1 MRQRVVGLCVL
12 LLHCI
17 VICDHF
23 VPPAVAAAP
32 DVATTQEGT
41 GDGRQWPIGVWVAV
55 DGEKGL
61 TSVLELSPDGT
72 GMLVREKDGVIGDP
86 IARWGSNADWP
97 GITDHLVRWVRH
109 GDWVGFAVGSSVGVF
124 DAVRAGDKLKATRR
138 AKRPETVIYER
149 TEEQEYLRLL
159 PSHGPPPEPPGT
171 RPSVVD
177 VWAYSSPDD
186 DEMIAVEL
194 KSNGMGVCIAVGGGT
209 ALGSLFRWRRAGDT
223 ITTAASTPY
232 AKTFEM
238 RFEDEKLLMRGG
250 RGQETV
256 LRRSNDPKHAQI
268 VDVAPLPPEPPRQ
281 PSDAEGQRRYYAEGA
296 TEAVL
301 AFGSDAVFEIGY
313 ENLAPPEVRKWL
325 EALRDSARH
334 RIEQLSKTYIAISP
348 DGKSIILSVYRRGDG
363 RPITYIWNDW
373 RQADAVEELRGGG
386 RFLSNQYLYLGNGQV
401 LDRSTGRRY
410 LEPPVDA
417 RGLDVAPE
425 GKWVGTDRDKQTIQ
439 IGTLTRR
446 GPRKLYEVKVDGYGP
461 LWARRGRYFV
471 VGIIR
476 GGVRVFD
483 AKGQETA
490 VLEGD
495 WRLGSQ
501 ISDRQFFITTEQF
514 AQAAMMTIGKDGS
527 VEVGD
532 VRNLRCRPER
542 VSPSGKYVI
551 GLGFRRTGDRFD
563 VDRTPLSDPDAPLP
577 PRPPYGRFWISW
589 ATDDSE

>member
-1 MRQRVVGLCVL
+1 MRQLVVGLCVL

-17 VICDHF
+17 VICDYC

-32 DVATTQEGT
+32 EVTTTQEGR
-41 GDGRQWPIGVWVAV
+41 GDGQQWPIGVWVTV
-55 DGEKGL
+55 DEEKGQ
-61 TSVLELSPDGT
+61 TSVLELDPDGT
-72 GMLVREKDGVIGDP
+72 GMLVRKKDGVIDDP
-86 IARWGSNADWP
+86 IVRWGRSADWP

-109 GDWVGFAVGSSVGVF
+109 GDWVGFAAGSSVGVF
-124 DAVRAGDKLKATRR
+124 DVERAGDKLKATRR
-138 AKRPETVIYER
+138 AQRHETVIYER

-186 DEMIAVEL
+186 DKMIAVEL
-194 KSNGMGVCIAVGGGT
+194 KSNGMGVCIAVEGGT
-209 ALGSLFRWRRAGDT
+209 PLIGSLFRWRRAGDT

-232 AKTFEM
+232 AKSFEM

-250 RGQETV
+250 RGAETV
-256 LRRSNDPKHAQI
+256 LRRSNDPKHAQML
-268 VDVAPLPPEPPRQ
+268 DVAPLPPEPPRQ

-296 TEAVL
+296 TEAIL
-301 AFGSDAVFEIGY
+301 AFGSDAVFDIGY

-325 EALRDSARH
+325 EALRDSARP
-334 RIEQLSKTYIAISP
+334 RIEQLSNTDIAISP
-348 DGKSIILSVYRRGDG
+348 DGKSIIIHGFRRGDDT
-363 RPITYIWNDW
+363 PITYIWNDW
-373 RQADAVEELRGGG
+373 RQADAVEEHELYFRGGG
-386 RFLSNQYLYLGNGQV
+386 RFLSNQYLYLGNEQV
-401 LDRSTGRRY
+401 LDRTTGHRY
-410 LEPPVDA
+410 PAPA
-417 RGLDVAPE
+417 RFDVAPE

-439 IGTLTRR
+439 IGTLTLR
-446 GPRKLYEVKVDGYGP
+446 GPRKLHEVKVDGYGP

-501 ISDRQFFITTEQF
+501 ISDRQFFISEQF
-514 AQAAMMTIGKDGS
+514 AQAAMMTIGEDGS

-532 VRNLRCRPER
+532 VRNLRCRPDR

-577 PRPPYGRFWISW
+577 PRPPYGHFWISW
-589 ATDDSE
+589 APDDRG